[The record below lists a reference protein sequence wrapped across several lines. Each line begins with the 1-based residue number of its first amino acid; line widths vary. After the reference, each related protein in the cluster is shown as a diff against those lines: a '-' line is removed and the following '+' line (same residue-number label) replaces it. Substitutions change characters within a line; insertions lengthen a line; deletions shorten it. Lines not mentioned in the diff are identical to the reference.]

1 MKVTPDAAPANLV
14 ADAVAEH
21 YDLHLA
27 ALRAVNASAA
37 DAFARRDWSAAQ
49 GTVTR
54 RLDAYADAVA
64 GAVAA
69 VSGLGEAASDRG
81 TWTAAKERFAAT
93 VAGRTDREIAETFF
107 NSCTRR
113 LLGTVGVDP
122 GVEFTGVEFSGTPQ
136 VPGKPALRRHPGPDP
151 AALIGGIITGA
162 GIGGRWQN
170 PTRDAVLGG
179 EEIRRALRLHGIA
192 GDVDEAEMASEPFYR
207 GQGAYLVGRLHA
219 GRSTLPV
226 AVAVHHTSRGLVIG
240 AVLTEPEEVGV
251 LFSYTRAAFCVA
263 TECPAALVTFLSSLV
278 PTRTRAELY
287 TAIGYPK
294 HGKTELFRDFSRYIA
309 TSADRFVHTRGIRGM
324 VMIVFTIA
332 GYDVVFKVIRD
343 RFPFPKET
351 TRRRV
356 MDQYRLVAR
365 HDRAGRLVDA
375 AEFENLRFPV
385 DRFEPGLLGELTAE
399 AARSVVVDG
408 GHLTLRH
415 VYVERRL
422 APLDL
427 YLREANPVRARAAIV
442 DYGRAIKNLAAANV
456 FPGDM
461 LLKNFGVTRGGRV
474 VFYDYDEIT
483 PLVDCNFRRLPES
496 DRPDEEMAA
505 DPWFGVG
512 RHDVFP
518 EEFSRFLGLRGELW
532 QALDYHHGDLFE
544 VRFWQRMQE
553 RIRAGEAI
561 EIFPYGRN
569 RRLGAHMRRVGTIS
583 A

>member
-1 MKVTPDAAPANLV
+1 MTASPSAASGALV
-14 ADAVAEH
+14 AGAVTEH
-21 YDLHLA
+21 YEAHLG
-27 ALRAVNASAA
+27 ALREINATAA
-37 DAFARRDWSAAQ
+37 EAFARRDWTEAQ
-49 GTVTR
+49 ALLTR

-64 GAVAA
+64 GAVSAIAA
-69 VSGLGEAASDRG
+69 LVGTASGRD
-81 TWTAAKERFAAT
+81 TWTAAKGRFAAA
-93 VAGRTDREIAETFF
+93 VSGRADREIAETFF

-113 LLGTVGVDP
+113 MLGTVGVDP
-122 GVEFTGVEFSGTPQ
+122 GVEFAGAELSGTPAI
-136 VPGKPALRRHPGPDP
+136 PGEPRLLRYPGPDP
-151 AALIGGIITGA
+151 AALIGTIVSGA
-162 GIGGRWQN
+162 GIDGRWQN
-170 PTRDAVLGG
+170 LTRDAVLGG

-192 GDVDEAEMASEPFYR
+192 GAVDEAVMAAEPFYR
-207 GQGAYLVGRLHA
+207 GQGAYLVGQLRAA
-219 GRSTLPV
+219 GAAFPM

-263 TECPAALVTFLSSLV
+263 TDNPAALVTFLAGLV
-278 PTRTRAELY
+278 PSRTRAELY

-294 HGKTELFRDFSRYIA
+294 HGKTELFRDFSRHIA
-309 TSADRFVHTRGIRGM
+309 TTSDRFDHTRGIKGM
-324 VMIVFTIA
+324 VMIVFTVPR
-332 GYDVVFKVIRD
+332 YDVVFKVIRD
-343 RFPFPKET
+343 RFPYPKET

-356 MDQYRLVAR
+356 MDRYRLVAR

-385 DRFEPGLLGELTAE
+385 DRFEPGLLDELTTE

-408 GHLTLRH
+408 DHVTLQH

-483 PLVDCNFRRLPES
+483 PLVECNFRRLPES

-512 RHDVFP
+512 SHDVFP

-544 VRFWQRMQE
+544 VRFWQRMQD

-561 EIFPYGRN
+561 EIFPYGRS
-569 RRLGAHMRRVGTIS
+569 RRLGAHLRRVGPVLD
-583 A
+583 